1 MDFGLSKEQEMIK
14 KEARNFLEREC
25 PEELVREIEK
35 GEAGYSPLLWRKIAE
50 LGWLGIGIPEEYGGT
65 GGDMVDLV
73 CLYEEMGRAMLP
85 GPSLSTLLCG
95 LVILSAGREEQKSE
109 LLSRIAQ
116 GDLILALALTEP
128 DAAWS
133 SNVWDAEGIM
143 VPAVAD
149 AEEYVIHGTKLFVH
163 DALVADKLVC
173 VVRTGNGQD
182 TEEGIST
189 FLVDTNAPGIRCT
202 PLRTI
207 AGDKQCEVVF
217 DGVRVSQKDMVGP
230 LHGAWPH
237 VARAIQHGAV
247 LLCAMMVG
255 AGEKVLR
262 LTVGHAKTRVQ
273 FDAPIGVNQYIQ
285 GHCTDLLADVDGC
298 RFVTHQ
304 AAWRLSENIPAD
316 YEVAVAKAWTSEAF
330 ERACFSAHSVF
341 AGYGYTCK
349 DGLLPMYSRRGKTQQ
364 LYFGN
369 SRYWF
374 GKVALELEKWTFERA
389 RGKPLGFWKTAA
401 CEQTPGWEVWDREY
415 LLEV

>member
-1 MDFGLSKEQEMIK
+1 
-14 KEARNFLEREC
+14 
-25 PEELVREIEK
+25 
-35 GEAGYSPLLWRKIAE
+35 
-50 LGWLGIGIPEEYGGT
+50 
-65 GGDMVDLV
+65 
-73 CLYEEMGRAMLP
+73 
-85 GPSLSTLLCG
+85 
-95 LVILSAGREEQKSE
+95 
-109 LLSRIAQ
+109 
-116 GDLILALALTEP
+116 
-128 DAAWS
+128 
-133 SNVWDAEGIM
+133 
-143 VPAVAD
+143 
-149 AEEYVIHGTKLFVH
+149 
-163 DALVADKLVC
+163 
-173 VVRTGNGQD
+173 
-182 TEEGIST
+182 
-189 FLVDTNAPGIRCT
+189 
-202 PLRTI
+202 
-207 AGDKQCEVVF
+207 
-217 DGVRVSQKDMVGP
+217 
-230 LHGAWPH
+230 
-237 VARAIQHGAV
+237 
-247 LLCAMMVG
+247 MVG

-401 CEQTPGWEVWDREY
+401 CEQTPGWEVWDRGISSGSIDVLGNTDYPRYSRREASGEEEEG
-415 LLEV
+415 EVMTLVNWGNGVTRKYRYF